1 MRSRTLVIAIGALVT
16 GPAVGWA
23 QTAPP
28 GSAPPDAQSIME
40 TMRRKM
46 AQRNAGGDR
55 FFATLHIT
63 AAGSSALLME
73 KVSDEAGYRIVP
85 PDEIQAWL
93 EDKAGITPEDHE
105 RLVLGLG
112 SGYQTLIEQTSSQLG
127 ADKEASLE
135 LFDKTLAPFL
145 TAGTVNPRLSRLEGE
160 EAARQGAR
168 DLAELAGLLSLEALQ
183 QTSEGPVWR
192 LAATGL
198 DRRLSPEFTLQEVR
212 LWIDTAT
219 HVPLRLRMIG
229 DLRPKGEGARRV
241 TIQKDSWDYAKV
253 GSLYEP
259 ARLQLSLTGI
269 LGPKDLKKLQEAKGR
284 LDEFKKKLAGMPAA
298 QRAQVERMVGPQMR
312 QLEEMAAGGGVDL
325 PVRILYFRSKGGPS
339 GLDALLAAY
348 AYQVGTMAKS
358 LDGNV
363 SPLTLE

>member
-1 MRSRTLVIAIGALVT
+1 MIATGALVA
-16 GPAVGWA
+16 GPALGWA

-28 GSAPPDAQSIME
+28 ASAAPDAQAIME

-55 FFATLHIT
+55 FFAALHIT
-63 AAGSSALLME
+63 TAGSSAVLME
-73 KVSDEAGYRIVP
+73 KVSDEAGYRIVAP
-85 PDEIQAWL
+85 TEIQAWL
-93 EDKAGITPEDHE
+93 EEAAGMDPGDRRRILT
-105 RLVLGLG
+105 GLT
-112 SGYQTLIEQTSSQLG
+112 SGYRTLVGQTSAQVG
-127 ADKEASLE
+127 GVNEEATLR
-135 LFDKTLAPFL
+135 LFDQTVLPFL
-145 TAGTVNPRLSRLEGE
+145 QAGMVPPDWARAEGE
-160 EAARQGAR
+160 ESARQGAR
-168 DLAELAGLLSLEALQ
+168 DLAEVAGLLSLEALQ

-212 LWIDTAT
+212 LWVDTAT

-229 DLRPKGEGARRV
+229 DLRRKGEASRRV
-241 TIQKDSWDYAKV
+241 TIQKDSWDYAKI

-269 LGPKDLKKLQEAKGR
+269 FGAKELKKLEEAKGR
-284 LDEFKKKLAGMPAA
+284 LDEFKKKLAEMPAA

-312 QLEEMAAGGGVDL
+312 QLEEMAAGGAVDL
-325 PVRILYFRSKGGPS
+325 PVRILYFRSKGGPT

-348 AYQVGTMAKS
+348 AYQAGTMAKA
-358 LDGNV
+358 LDGDV